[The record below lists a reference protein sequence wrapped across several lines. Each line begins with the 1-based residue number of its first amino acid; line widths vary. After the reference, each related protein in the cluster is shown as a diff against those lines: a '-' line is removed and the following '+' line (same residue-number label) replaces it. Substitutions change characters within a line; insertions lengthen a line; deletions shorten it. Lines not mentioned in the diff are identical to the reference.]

1 MYARQSQFVAVSFF
15 SRRHKLR
22 ASREYVTSRDAQ
34 SRRRHETAIRPCHA
48 IEINCSK
55 FVTSRAR
62 KSDRVMFAKA
72 LCVTAMS
79 PTAAK
84 YFPCGVG
91 TRSVTVPSPQR
102 QSSNKHYL
110 QRYLSA
116 AISGSWD

>member
-22 ASREYVTSRDAQ
+22 ASREYVTSRDTQ

-62 KSDRVMFAKA
+62 KSDRVIFARV

-79 PTAAK
+79 PMAVIH
-84 YFPCGVG
+84 FPCGVG
-91 TRSVTVPSPQR
+91 TRGVTVPSPQ
-102 QSSNKHYL
+102 QSSN

-116 AISGSWD
+116 AISGAWD